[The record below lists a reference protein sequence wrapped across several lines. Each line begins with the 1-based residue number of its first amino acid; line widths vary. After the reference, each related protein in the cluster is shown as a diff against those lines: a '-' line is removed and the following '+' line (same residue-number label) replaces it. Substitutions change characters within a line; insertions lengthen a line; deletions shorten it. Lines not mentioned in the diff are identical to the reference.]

1 LQQLNSK
8 KNHETRNFPS
18 LSVSSTVSLLSLPR
32 PFGFTKKS
40 SEWSGENN
48 SATVDGYQYG
58 YAPQNSVSDLNAN
71 AQIIAAGNRGT
82 SLYCSFISSRSVM
95 NPHGNGVCQDQN
107 RINWN
112 MMF

>member
-1 LQQLNSK
+1 M
-8 KNHETRNFPS
+8 RGS
-18 LSVSSTVSLLSLPR
+18 LTGLSSD
-32 PFGFTKKS
+32 GEQFT
-40 SEWSGENN
+40 GTY

-58 YAPQNSVSDLNAN
+58 YAPQNSVSDFNAN

-82 SLYCSFISSRSVM
+82 SLFCSFISSRSIN